1 MNELSNFLSQ
11 LNPFFVL
18 LGTFAVV
25 VAFFFLGMG
34 IQKLKDSKKIAKERK
49 DAVKRSR
56 SVLGGQFS
64 EQLAPY
70 LPNFPC
76 NPGDVRFVGKPID
89 YIAFPGSAE
98 GKSIDEILFIE
109 VKTGTASLSPREK
122 EIKNAVQSG
131 RVRYVEY
138 RVE

>member
-11 LNPFFVL
+11 LNPFYVILSALALVL
-18 LGTFAVV
+18 
-25 VAFFFLGMG
+25 AFFFLGMG